1 MDQGAAHVVRG
12 QQPQLDAADDRGH
25 QLEDVMVEP
34 DRPGRPAVQPFGE
47 PVVGRPLDRVGMLGL
62 DAGVLLGLEL
72 LELPD
77 DLGPGTAGDLVP
89 PPRLAIR
96 AVAKRHRA
104 IPAALGLVLVNRS
117 FVAPATPGAGG
128 VTAHDYEDS
137 ERLAPRFA
145 PG

>member
-1 MDQGAAHVVRG
+1 
-12 QQPQLDAADDRGH
+12 
-25 QLEDVMVEP
+25 
-34 DRPGRPAVQPFGE
+34 
-47 PVVGRPLDRVGMLGL
+47 MLGL

-89 PPRLAIR
+89 PPRLPVSV
-96 AVAKRHRA
+96 VAKRDRA
-104 IPAALGLVLVNRS
+104 IPAALGIVLVNRS
-117 FVAPATPGAGG
+117 FVAPATPGARN
-128 VTAHDYEDS
+128 VTAHDYKDS